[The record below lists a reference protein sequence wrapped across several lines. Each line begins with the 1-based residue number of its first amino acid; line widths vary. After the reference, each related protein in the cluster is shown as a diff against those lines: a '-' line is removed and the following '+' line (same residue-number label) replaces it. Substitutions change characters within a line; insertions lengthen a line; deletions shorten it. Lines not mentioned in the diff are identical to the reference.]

1 MLEVK
6 DRKDIEDKYK
16 WDIDSLYNGK
26 EGILKDKEKIDLL
39 IGEID
44 SLKGSILKSG
54 ENLYKVLWLSDEIER
69 IAGKIITFAFMKR
82 DEDNSSSDGQ
92 ALASLGEK
100 ISVEVNSKMSF
111 IVPEILSGG
120 HNKIYSLVDEYENL
134 SLYKNLLDELLRK
147 KEIVLSEKEEK
158 LLSETG
164 EISSSFENIYKM
176 LSYVDLK
183 YKNVKDSNG
192 KEYELNDSNYSTFIR
207 SDDRVLRE
215 NSFKGMMGAYEG
227 FKSTYGAILSSSI
240 KKDVFYS
247 KARGFKSSLEA
258 SVFEDN
264 IPVKVYENVI
274 DIVNKGIPIL
284 DEYINIKKQE
294 LNVSDMHLY
303 DLYATTVKSA
313 DMEVGFEKAKE
324 MVIESLS
331 ILGEEYVEIL
341 NEAFSNK
348 WIDVYYNKGKYTG
361 AYSWGSYDTKP
372 YILLNYKNKLDDV
385 LTLAHEI
392 GHSIHSY
399 YSRKTQPYVYSSY
412 TIFCAEVASI
422 TNECLMYLYL
432 MDTLKGESRKYV
444 IDQFLESIRTTFYR
458 QSMFAEFEKISHEE
472 YEKGEALNGEELSKI
487 WLNLYKKYYGNSC
500 VIDEEISSEW
510 ARIPHFFDSFYVYKY
525 ATGLSAGI
533 SMAKSIIEN
542 KDNLKRYI
550 EFLKSGGSDY
560 SIDLLKKAGVDFT
573 TTKPLD
579 DTLDMFR
586 FLLDEY
592 KKQ

>member
-6 DRKDIEDKYK
+6 ERKDIEDKYK
-16 WDIDSLYNGK
+16 WDIDTLYSTKGD
-26 EGILKDKEKIDLL
+26 ILKDKEKIDLL
-39 IGEID
+39 LGEIT
-44 SLKGSILKSG
+44 SLKGKILESG
-54 ENLYKVLWLSDEIER
+54 KNLYKVLWLSDEVER
-69 IAGKIITFAFMKR
+69 ISGKIVTYTFMKR
-82 DEDNSSSDGQ
+82 DEDNSSSEGQ
-92 ALASLGEK
+92 TLSSLGEK

-111 IVPEILSGG
+111 IVPEILSKG
-120 HNKIYSLVDEYENL
+120 KDAIYSLIDEYEDL
-134 SLYKNLLDELLRK
+134 ELYKNLLDELIRK

-158 LLSETG
+158 ILSETG
-164 EISSSFENIYKM
+164 EISLSFENIYKM

-183 YKNVKDSNG
+183 YPNIKDSRG
-192 KEYELNDSNYSTFIR
+192 KEYELNDSNYSIFIR

-215 NSFKGMMGAYEG
+215 NAFKGMLGTYSS
-227 FKSTYGAILSSSI
+227 FKSTYGSILSSSI
-240 KKDVFYS
+240 KKDIFYS
-247 KARGFKSSLEA
+247 KTRGFKSSLEA
-258 SVFEDN
+258 SLFEDN
-264 IPVKVYENVI
+264 IPVNVYENVI
-274 DIVNKGIPIL
+274 DSVNKGIKVL
-284 DEYINIKKQE
+284 DEYINIKKKE
-294 LNVSDMHLY
+294 LNVDDMHLY

-313 DMEVGFEKAKE
+313 DIDVDFEKAKE
-324 MVIESLS
+324 MIKESLS
-331 ILGEEYVEIL
+331 ILGEEYVNIL
-341 NEAFSNK
+341 DEAFNNK

-432 MDTLKGESRKYV
+432 MDTLKGDARKYV

-458 QSMFAEFEKISHEE
+458 QGMFAEFEKIAHAEA
-472 YEKGEALNGEELSKI
+472 EKGEALNGDELSKI
-487 WLNLYKKYYGNSC
+487 WLNLYKKYYGNVSI
-500 VIDEEISSEW
+500 IDEEISSEW

-533 SMAKSIIEN
+533 SMAKSIIDN
-542 KDNLKRYI
+542 KENLKRYI

-560 SIDLLKKAGVDFT
+560 SIELLKKAGVDFT

-579 DTLDMFR
+579 DTINMFKY
-586 FLLDEY
+586 LLDEY